1 MNPRDLLNTYHIEPK
16 KGLGQNFLHDPN
28 ALQKIADS
36 AGIAPGDT
44 VIEIGPGTGALTEAL
59 AKQAA
64 RVIAIELDE
73 RLQPLLEARFAS
85 TPTVEF
91 HYADI
96 LRTDVGAL
104 AGGAPYL
111 VVANVPYYIT
121 GAIMRHLFESQPR
134 PARMVLTMQLE
145 VAQKLV
151 AKPGDLSLIAVS
163 AQFYSKPR
171 IVAKFPPAVFY
182 PRPEVGSAVVRFDV
196 YPTPPVDVPDEALF
210 FTVVRAGFSQKR
222 KQIKNSLAGGLM
234 RSAEET
240 VALCA
245 RAGLDPQRRA
255 ETLTLAEWAAL
266 ARAFSELA

>member
-266 ARAFSELA
+266 AQAFSELA